1 MIFSSKS
8 HLTKIPVRENVPG
21 FFCRIGSFDSIQFH
35 TIKML
40 WEDLTAAGKE
50 NGNIRQEKYA
60 GFHLKGCVKR
70 LNHVKLM

>member
-1 MIFSSKS
+1 MKE
-8 HLTKIPVRENVPG
+8 KRKVPVR
-21 FFCRIGSFDSIQFH
+21 D
-35 TIKML
+35 TIKLL

-60 GFHLKGCVKR
+60 GFHPKGCVKR